1 MGFSSLALLTGGL
14 ILCGGGKGTVLWI
27 EEHRVPS
34 LVSTHSM
41 PVIPPP
47 SRANQ
52 TCLQTLP
59 GVPVEKHWPARPL
72 SASPFL
78 LNPQGWGLWA
88 GVGAEEIQKETPSRP
103 LRCFQ
108 GVHAALHLSL
118 LHFLFAC

>member
-1 MGFSSLALLTGGL
+1 MGFSSSGLLTAGSFFVV
-14 ILCGGGKGTVLWI
+14 GGKGLSCGSRNVGYHPW
-27 EEHRVPS
+27 S
-34 LVSTHSM
+34 LLTM

-47 SRANQ
+47 SCANQ

-59 GVPVEKHWPARPL
+59 GVPVEKHWPARPS

-88 GVGAEEIQKETPSRP
+88 GVEAEEIQKETPSRP
-103 LRCFQ
+103 LRCLQ